1 VKNAGILENH
11 KGRIEI
17 KNALENGT
25 GETSRF
31 SKTLSETTWYYAI
44 RLKNGDVLRV
54 SKTTSSIF
62 FVFANT
68 IPLILIITI
77 LVLAVVYFA
86 SKNLTKRIVKP
97 LNSFEFNENSDTK
110 NLILPYEEL
119 TPFARKIQEQHSKIN
134 RQIKKIAKRNATIF
148 AITENMSEGVILIS
162 QNKEIISLNHT
173 IREIFNIKT
182 DVIKHYLLEII
193 RDEKILKSVE
203 KSLNGERSEVIIEK
217 NKRFF
222 AVYLSPVSEIGAI
235 AVFVDITEKKQA
247 EKLRREFTANVSH
260 ELKTPL
266 TSISGYSELLLNG
279 LVKDE
284 DKPEFLAKIYAESG
298 RMLTLIDDIMFL
310 SKLDESER
318 IRAEN
323 FAEVDLLKTAK
334 NAVKQ
339 LENKATENEIS
350 LEIKGENRVVKGI
363 SSMLNDLFVNLIDNG
378 IKYNN
383 PGGSVTIEIC
393 ENCVKFIDTGIGI
406 PENSLEHIFDRF
418 YRVDK
423 SRSKKTGGTGLGLA
437 ISKHIALVHSA
448 EITVESNFGAGST
461 FTVWI

>member
-1 VKNAGILENH
+1 
-11 KGRIEI
+11 
-17 KNALENGT
+17 
-25 GETSRF
+25 
-31 SKTLSETTWYYAI
+31 
-44 RLKNGDVLRV
+44 
-54 SKTTSSIF
+54 
-62 FVFANT
+62 
-68 IPLILIITI
+68 
-77 LVLAVVYFA
+77 
-86 SKNLTKRIVKP
+86 
-97 LNSFEFNENSDTK
+97 
-110 NLILPYEEL
+110 L

-162 QNKEIISLNHT
+162 MNKEIISLNHT
-173 IREIFNIKT
+173 IREIFDIKA
-182 DVIKHYLLEII
+182 DVIKHNILEII
-193 RDEKILKSVE
+193 RDEEILEKIE
-203 KSLNGERSEVIIEK
+203 KALSGERSEVIIEK

-279 LVKDE
+279 LVKEE
-284 DKPEFLAKIYAESG
+284 DKNKFLTRIYSESG
-298 RMLTLIDDIMFL
+298 RMLALIDDIMFL

-318 IRAEN
+318 IKAEN
-323 FAEVDLLKTAK
+323 FAEIDLLETAK

-339 LENKATENEIS
+339 LENKATENKIS

-363 SSMLNDLFVNLIDNG
+363 FSMLNDLFVNLIDNG

-393 ENCVKFIDTGIGI
+393 ENCVKFTDTGIGI
-406 PENSLEHIFDRF
+406 PENSLEHIFNRF

-437 ISKHIALVHSA
+437 IAKHIALVHSA
-448 EITVESNFGAGST
+448 EITVESKFGVGSV

>member
-1 VKNAGILENH
+1 L
-11 KGRIEI
+11 
-17 KNALENGT
+17 
-25 GETSRF
+25 
-31 SKTLSETTWYYAI
+31 KT
-44 RLKNGDVLRV
+44 
-54 SKTTSSIF
+54 
-62 FVFANT
+62 
-68 IPLILIITI
+68 
-77 LVLAVVYFA
+77 
-86 SKNLTKRIVKP
+86 
-97 LNSFEFNENSDTK
+97 
-110 NLILPYEEL
+110 
-119 TPFARKIQEQHSKIN
+119 
-134 RQIKKIAKRNATIF
+134 
-148 AITENMSEGVILIS
+148 
-162 QNKEIISLNHT
+162 
-173 IREIFNIKT
+173 
-182 DVIKHYLLEII
+182 
-193 RDEKILKSVE
+193 VE
-203 KSLNGERSEVIIEK
+203 KALNGERSEVIIEK
-217 NKRFF
+217 SKRFF

-279 LVKDE
+279 LVKEE
-284 DKPEFLAKIYAESG
+284 DKPEFLSKIYAESG

-318 IRAEN
+318 IKAEN
-323 FAEVDLLKTAK
+323 FEEVDLLKTAE

-339 LENKATENEIS
+339 LENKATENEIL
-350 LEIKGENRVVKGI
+350 LEIKGKNRLVEGI

-393 ENCVKFIDTGIGI
+393 KNCVKFIDTGIGI

-448 EITVESNFGAGST
+448 EITARSNLGVGSV
-461 FTVWI
+461 FTIWI